1 MFNRRL
7 LRVKVLLALYAYF
20 QNKEAN
26 MEKAEKELL
35 NSIFRIKELYLYM
48 LMLIAE
54 ITEVARR
61 QIDQNKLKRLPNEE
75 DLNPNT
81 KFIDNRLT
89 AILENNFQLKR
100 EMNNAKVSWA
110 DNWENIRKL
119 FKTIQAS
126 EEYINY
132 MQNNDRSFK
141 EDKNLL
147 IELYQLYISTNEL
160 AQNFLEEKS
169 MHWVNDLDI
178 IHQSVLKTMQELKSD
193 ALPSDYIIPN
203 VLKDEAD
210 DLLFVKNL
218 FRKTILFATEYDT
231 LIQEKISNWEIER
244 LAFMDTILMKMAL
257 CEFEHFSNVPVKV
270 SLNEY
275 IELSKGFS
283 TPKSNQFINGILDK
297 FLIEWKESGRIK
309 KTGRGLIQ

>member
-231 LIQEKISNWEIER
+231 LIQEKISN
-244 LAFMDTILMKMAL
+244 
-257 CEFEHFSNVPVKV
+257 
-270 SLNEY
+270 
-275 IELSKGFS
+275 
-283 TPKSNQFINGILDK
+283 
-297 FLIEWKESGRIK
+297 
-309 KTGRGLIQ
+309 